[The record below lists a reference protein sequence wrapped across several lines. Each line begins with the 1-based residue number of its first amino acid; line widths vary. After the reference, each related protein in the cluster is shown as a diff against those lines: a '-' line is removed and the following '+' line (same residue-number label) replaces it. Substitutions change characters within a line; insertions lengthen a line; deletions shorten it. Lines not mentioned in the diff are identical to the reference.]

1 MLDSGKITDFKQLDV
16 WQVGRKLAVAVYTAT
31 ASFPNHE
38 RYGLAGQM
46 QRAAVSIPSNIA
58 EGYGRGSRPQYLH
71 ALQIARGSLAEL
83 ETQFIIAQYLAL
95 IKDAQ
100 SLREL
105 ISMEYRLLHGLIR
118 SLTSNTKPS

>member
-1 MLDSGKITDFKQLDV
+1 MSDSGKINDFKRLDV
-16 WQVGRKLAVAVYTAT
+16 WQVGRKLAVAVYRAT

-58 EGYGRGSRPQYLH
+58 EGYGRGSRQQYLH

-83 ETQFIIAQYLAL
+83 ETQLIIAHDLGL
-95 IKDAQ
+95 IADPQPLKDLVC
-100 SLREL
+100 S
-105 ISMEYRLLHGLIR
+105 EYRLLHGLIR
-118 SLTSNTKPS
+118 SLTSQQS